1 MWASKLFGSLLTL
14 LDFVNGHRLGH
25 DQFKIV
31 AVPPRLWQRRGS
43 PRYYLIYQI
52 ETPKEALVGVAA
64 ATEGSQIDEEAAV
77 DTAEQII
84 ADAQHRAPG
93 PGQDEP
99 H

>member
-1 MWASKLFGSLLTL
+1 MWASKLFGSLVML

-25 DQFKIV
+25 DQFKV
-31 AVPPRLWQRRGS
+31 VVVPPRLWQRRGS
-43 PRYYLIYQI
+43 PRYYLIYRI
-52 ETPKEALVGVAA
+52 DTPNQALVGVAA
-64 ATEGSQIDEEAAV
+64 AAEGAQIEEEAAV

-84 ADAQHRAPG
+84 SDAQHRTTG